1 VHHPTRPWY
10 RHTPALFALICGL
23 LAPRIAPTQSPATA
37 PASPFD
43 VVIYGGTSAGVTAA
57 IQTATLG
64 RSVLLIEPSDHI
76 GGLTSGGLGATDI
89 GNKAAIGGLSRRF
102 YERIWRHYSE
112 DEAWRWQQRST
123 YRSRRSRPTDR
134 AMWTFEP
141 HVAER
146 VLRTML
152 SEHEVTIAFGER
164 LNLSDGVTKEGA
176 RIRSIR
182 MESGREFAGRMF
194 VDATYEGDLMAKAG
208 VAFTVGRE
216 HNDRYDETLN
226 GVQVKNARHHQFV
239 AEVDPYI
246 VAGDP
251 SSGLLKGIRAQRLP
265 TDGTGDDGVQAYCF
279 RMCTTDLA
287 ANRVAWTKPTDYDES
302 LYELLFRNF
311 EAGDLRIPWNPIW
324 MPNKKTDTNNNFAVS
339 TDFIGQNYD
348 WANSDY
354 AGRAEIFQEH
364 LTYQRGLMWSLAN
377 HPRVPKKV
385 RDYFQR
391 FGLAKDEFVDH
402 DHWPHQL
409 YVREARR
416 MVSDYV
422 MTQHDC
428 QGRREVQDA
437 VGLAAYTMDS
447 HNIQR
452 YVDSTGHV
460 RNEGDVQVG
469 GFPPYKIA
477 YRSIRPKQRQCENL
491 LVPTCLSASHIA
503 YGSIRMEP
511 VFMVLGQSAATAACQ
526 AIARGCAVQE
536 INVAALQDRLRAD
549 GQVLQWTSPTN
560 RQGIARSSLRGTVLD
575 DGDADLV
582 GDWTISHATP
592 GFIETGYRHDGNAG
606 KGTKSAT
613 FTPVIDRPGEY
624 AVRLAYTAHPNRA
637 TNVRVTVHDAT
648 STRILVLDQTQAPS
662 HGALHQIGKFSCT
675 KGKGLR
681 VEISTAGTD
690 GYVIIDAAQFVR
702 TQ

>member
-1 VHHPTRPWY
+1 
-10 RHTPALFALICGL
+10 
-23 LAPRIAPTQSPATA
+23 
-37 PASPFD
+37 
-43 VVIYGGTSAGVTAA
+43 
-57 IQTATLG
+57 
-64 RSVLLIEPSDHI
+64 
-76 GGLTSGGLGATDI
+76 
-89 GNKAAIGGLSRRF
+89 
-102 YERIWRHYSE
+102 
-112 DEAWRWQQRST
+112 
-123 YRSRRSRPTDR
+123 
-134 AMWTFEP
+134 
-141 HVAER
+141 
-146 VLRTML
+146 
-152 SEHEVTIAFGER
+152 
-164 LNLSDGVTKEGA
+164 
-176 RIRSIR
+176 
-182 MESGREFAGRMF
+182 
-194 VDATYEGDLMAKAG
+194 
-208 VAFTVGRE
+208 
-216 HNDRYDETLN
+216 
-226 GVQVKNARHHQFV
+226 
-239 AEVDPYI
+239 
-246 VAGDP
+246 
-251 SSGLLKGIRAQRLP
+251 
-265 TDGTGDDGVQAYCF
+265 
-279 RMCTTDLA
+279 
-287 ANRVAWTKPTDYDES
+287 
-302 LYELLFRNF
+302 
-311 EAGDLRIPWNPIW
+311 
-324 MPNKKTDTNNNFAVS
+324 
-339 TDFIGQNYD
+339 
-348 WANSDY
+348 
-354 AGRAEIFQEH
+354 
-364 LTYQRGLMWSLAN
+364 
-377 HPRVPKKV
+377 
-385 RDYFQR
+385 
-391 FGLAKDEFVDH
+391 
-402 DHWPHQL
+402 
-409 YVREARR
+409 
-416 MVSDYV
+416 
-422 MTQHDC
+422 
-428 QGRREVQDA
+428 
-437 VGLAAYTMDS
+437 MDS